1 MNVATL
7 KSRLWTMLQ
16 PIIGGTVIWSDQNGP
31 RPALPYATLRLSVIP
46 RIGTPHY
53 SDPDA
58 NGLQTVLAVRESIV
72 QVQRFGPESV
82 AAVETFADKLALNTN
97 LDKFSLQKIALFD
110 VSSVTDVAQLLN
122 GLATEPRASVDLSIR
137 WVSDQ
142 TDNVGLIET
151 VAVDGEIGPE
161 NTAKNQ
167 IYTVTIN

>member
-16 PIIGGTVIWSDQNGP
+16 PIMGGTVIWADQNGP

-53 SDPDA
+53 SNPDN

-72 QVQRFGPESV
+72 QVQRFGTDSV
-82 AAVETFADKLALNTN
+82 AAVETFADKLALTTN

-122 GLATEPRASVDLSIR
+122 GLATEPRASVDFSIR

-151 VAVDGEIGPE
+151 VNSNGTIGPE

-167 IYTVTIN
+167 TYSVTVP